1 MKTESGNSTE
11 IRELTAKINSISQT
25 GQVKISFSED
35 VIGQVNDGLLIV
47 DKALKVTAMAFD
59 SFMDYSIHVEMESKC
74 IKLKDKEMELQLKF

>member
-35 VIGQVNDGLLIV
+35 VIGQVNDGLLEV

-59 SFMDYSIHVEMESKC
+59 SFLDYSIPVEIESKC
-74 IKLKDKEMELQLKF
+74 IKLKDKEMELQLTF